1 MNQGHKGAMP
11 KLDQQFQLSDG
22 RKLGYDEYG
31 VSNGKPLFYFH
42 GSPSSRVEST
52 LYVSN
57 ELLKSLNVRL
67 IAVDRPGLGLSDFQP
82 NRRILDFPKDIL
94 ALADYLNIERFSVI
108 AYSLGGPYGLACA
121 FSIPERLTKVGI
133 VSGAAMFTE
142 PELMKNI
149 NEGTRKFLTMP
160 RESPLAS
167 RLFMGMM
174 LGVMPRLA
182 PKQFIAGAAS
192 VLPASDRE
200 IVDSDPEFQQGFIRM
215 VREAT
220 RQGTRGAFHESLLS
234 VTDYGFR
241 LQEIQAPVLLWH
253 GEADQNIPVE
263 MARFAA
269 SVLPKC
275 EAKMY
280 PEEGHLSLFKKHAE
294 EIVRALVN

>member
-1 MNQGHKGAMP
+1 MT
-11 KLDQQFQLSDG
+11 KLNQQFQLSDG
-22 RKLGYDEYG
+22 RKLGYDERG
-31 VSNGKPLFYFH
+31 PADGKPLIYFH

-52 LYVSN
+52 LYVSD
-57 ELLKSLNVRL
+57 ELLKSLGVRL

-94 ALADYLNIERFSVI
+94 ALADCLNIERFSVL

-121 FSIPERLTKVGI
+121 LATPERLNKVGI

-160 RESPLAS
+160 RESPFAS
-167 RLFMGMM
+167 RLFLGMM
-174 LGVMPRLA
+174 MGVMPRLV

-192 VLPASDRE
+192 VLPEVDRQ

-220 RQGTRGAFHESLLS
+220 RQGIRGAFHESLLS

-241 LQEIQAPVLLWH
+241 LQEIEAPVLLWH

-263 MARFAA
+263 MARFVATA
-269 SVLPKC
+269 VPKC
-275 EAKMY
+275 KAKFY
-280 PEEGHLSLFKKHAE
+280 PEEGHLSLFKKYAE
-294 EIVRALVN
+294 EIIRELVS